1 MTRDRS
7 DISNNE
13 KEPVT
18 LIVGDAAAWLS
29 AGRSLPDDPSLHY
42 VSFDEMSQRLLE
54 SFEPDIILTP
64 LLGQGFDALD
74 LAVIL
79 EQYKYKGRF
88 RALCPKLPNPDLVM
102 REIQSLCPS
111 VDFDLFVVDDSDPR
125 RLN

>member
-1 MTRDRS
+1 VTRDRS

>member
-1 MTRDRS
+1 MTQDKS
-7 DISNNE
+7 DIPYND

-42 VSFDEMSQRLLE
+42 VSFDELSKRLLE
-54 SFEPDIILTP
+54 SVDPDIILTP

-74 LAVIL
+74 LAKIL
-79 EQYKYKGRF
+79 EEYQFKGRF

-111 VDFDLFVVDDSDPR
+111 VDFDLFVVDDNDPR

>member
-1 MTRDRS
+1 MTRDSS

>member
-1 MTRDRS
+1 M
-7 DISNNE
+7 
-13 KEPVT
+13 
-18 LIVGDAAAWLS
+18 IVGDAAAWLS

>member
-1 MTRDRS
+1 MTRDPTKPSRQH
-7 DISNNE
+7 

-42 VSFDEMSQRLLE
+42 VSFDEMSKRLID
-54 SFEPDIILTP
+54 SFDPDIILTP

-79 EQYKYKGRF
+79 EGYRFEGRF

-111 VDFDLFVVDDSDPR
+111 VDFDLFVVDESDPH